1 LEPHEDPTPLIYTT
15 QRTKGRS
22 WEFNLIHT
30 IPMEKKRQQHSVLKG
45 KLLSVTQKN
54 TNLLLEMAEL
64 KQKEQSIEAEIKDA
78 LTYDQKNVAASAKNK
93 SALEEK
99 KQLLAVARR
108 QEEELQL
115 LRLEINKLKTKCG
128 HVSVGSLL

>member
-1 LEPHEDPTPLIYTT
+1 MDE
-15 QRTKGRS
+15 
-22 WEFNLIHT
+22 
-30 IPMEKKRQQHSVLKG
+30 KRQQHLALKG
-45 KLLSVTQKN
+45 KLLAVTQKN
-54 TNLLLEMAEL
+54 TNLLQELAAL
-64 KQKEQSIEAEIKDA
+64 KQQEQKIEAEIKDVS
-78 LTYDQKNVAASAKNK
+78 TYDQKNVAASAKNK
-93 SALEEK
+93 STVEKK

>member
-1 LEPHEDPTPLIYTT
+1 
-15 QRTKGRS
+15 
-22 WEFNLIHT
+22 
-30 IPMEKKRQQHSVLKG
+30 MEKKRQQHSVLKG

-128 HVSVGSLL
+128 HVSVGSLLWYWCLLMILQWSGRFLVLDTRESMC